1 MNLIENFQLFC
12 HVPSD
17 CVRQYKMWK
26 FCKFSQICLLQL
38 KAFALLLLC
47 MYVRTYARA
56 RVRVCV
62 CVYIYIY
69 IFILFWGGNGRGG
82 RGGSIPGFQAFLFV
96 QSTFSNAFHTG
107 LVVTDT
113 VYLCFTRMFL
123 HQSTWTLW
131 QRWQLVQLLTCQL
144 SSVVRSS
151 VPPHDPY
158 KSRLLNKCFQ
168 STCIIYQ

>member
-47 MYVRTYARA
+47 MYVCTYVRTRA

-69 IFILFWGGNGRGG
+69 LFFFGGGMGEGGGGEHPRIPSFSLCPVNILQCFSHWFSGN
-82 RGGSIPGFQAFLFV
+82 
-96 QSTFSNAFHTG
+96 
-107 LVVTDT
+107 
-113 VYLCFTRMFL
+113 
-123 HQSTWTLW
+123 
-131 QRWQLVQLLTCQL
+131 
-144 SSVVRSS
+144 
-151 VPPHDPY
+151 
-158 KSRLLNKCFQ
+158 
-168 STCIIYQ
+168 